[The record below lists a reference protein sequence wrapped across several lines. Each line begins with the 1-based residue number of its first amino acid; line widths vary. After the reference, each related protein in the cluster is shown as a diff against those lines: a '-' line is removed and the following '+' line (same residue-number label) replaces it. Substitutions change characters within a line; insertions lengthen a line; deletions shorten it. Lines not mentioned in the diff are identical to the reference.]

1 MQKPLWFGINRKD
14 FKELTREIYNKQE
27 NHDFRIIINK
37 KAYDLKNANKFWTEV
52 TTRKITE
59 SETKKLYNELI
70 QKDINALKKEKSD
83 DIRKYNVLN
92 ILNNVG
98 SIFTGTYLHYRDIPK
113 ETMFERSIAERI
125 KLTKERFNEIDR
137 KNRI

>member
-1 MQKPLWFGINRKD
+1 M
-14 FKELTREIYNKQE
+14 
-27 NHDFRIIINK
+27 
-37 KAYDLKNANKFWTEV
+37 KNANKFWTEV

-59 SETKKLYNELI
+59 QETKKLYNELI

-92 ILNNVG
+92 IPNNVG

>member
-1 MQKPLWFGINRKD
+1 M
-14 FKELTREIYNKQE
+14 
-27 NHDFRIIINK
+27 
-37 KAYDLKNANKFWTEV
+37 KNANKFWTEV

-59 SETKKLYNELI
+59 RETKKLYNELI